1 WAGEAPAER
10 AFAVLE
16 EPEATWSKRWGK
28 PGWAWAEPTAPVAS
42 GVLFA
47 PEAGELWLEFDELVI
62 DAGEVVAGWQPFD
75 VPLATGG
82 DPAYLAAG
90 DYPFTLRLERKG
102 KPTVFATSTLRVNA
116 PED

>member
-1 WAGEAPAER
+1 MC
-10 AFAVLE
+10 
-16 EPEATWSKRWGK
+16 
-28 PGWAWAEPTAPVAS
+28 
-42 GVLFA
+42 
-47 PEAGELWLEFDELVI
+47 ELWLEFDEVVI

-82 DPAYLAAG
+82 DPAYLAVG

-102 KPTVFATSTLRVNA
+102 KPTVFATSILHVNA